1 MNVEIQAPIDQNL
14 WRGFFHHLTIP
25 LRGERN
31 ALQLQRPLRPA
42 KTRHVVWVGIPAG
55 DGSIRENSF
64 IHVRVCFKDL
74 ELFNDHC
81 SPFQSV
87 SEHVVKDLEARLGS
101 SFIEYDSNGVVFIHQ
116 SVLMM
121 LFAVHI
127 SSATVDFCNWKLDEQ
142 NLIHTVQNS
151 SCDEVLVYVSDTSC
165 DTSGL
170 VRRLYDTTDYLE
182 AVMGNMRVYPSKTEL
197 SWCRNKVGDV
207 RVMDDI
213 AAKLQTWRPRTCFG
227 RGHCA
232 LRDVESG
239 LMVLKRSYSC
249 AGVHVH
255 VVPVTQ
261 RGKLLCTAPTQDRV
275 ARRTKPTK
283 RAQRSG
289 VREQGIF
296 YFHQEFIPTFRKIG
310 EFRVMVCGGQVLAA
324 FRTKEDW
331 DARAKPMALRQLQL
345 SDFNWHSQDDE
356 TARKQKRD
364 ELLDF
369 VLETDTQIRQLKG
382 ERFETVHVGARY
394 DCGISPD
401 GHFFVSEL
409 TRFTFADTFS
419 GVGAPY
425 DQIIGPLARMIA
437 RVLLA

>member
-81 SPFQSV
+81 SPFQ
-87 SEHVVKDLEARLGS
+87 
-101 SFIEYDSNGVVFIHQ
+101 
-116 SVLMM
+116 
-121 LFAVHI
+121 
-127 SSATVDFCNWKLDEQ
+127 
-142 NLIHTVQNS
+142 
-151 SCDEVLVYVSDTSC
+151 
-165 DTSGL
+165 
-170 VRRLYDTTDYLE
+170 
-182 AVMGNMRVYPSKTEL
+182 
-197 SWCRNKVGDV
+197 
-207 RVMDDI
+207 
-213 AAKLQTWRPRTCFG
+213 
-227 RGHCA
+227 
-232 LRDVESG
+232 
-239 LMVLKRSYSC
+239 
-249 AGVHVH
+249 
-255 VVPVTQ
+255 
-261 RGKLLCTAPTQDRV
+261 
-275 ARRTKPTK
+275 
-283 RAQRSG
+283 
-289 VREQGIF
+289 
-296 YFHQEFIPTFRKIG
+296 
-310 EFRVMVCGGQVLAA
+310 
-324 FRTKEDW
+324 TKEDW

-419 GVGAPY
+419 GELAPPY